1 MIAPITNQLLQ
12 ESIENGPP
20 NTFPPHPAHA
30 RHLPEM
36 GISPS
41 TVHDLVARGN
51 FIKPFTLI
59 PGGRA
64 VGWLEAEVDQWIFE
78 RKEASQQEV
87 A

>member
-1 MIAPITNQLLQ
+1 
-12 ESIENGPP
+12 
-20 NTFPPHPAHA
+20 
-30 RHLPEM
+30 M
-36 GISPS
+36 GHQTPSRRILRMRDICLTMGTSHS
-41 TVHDLVARGN
+41 TVHDLVARGI